1 MSEIVSELKMSFDP
15 ILVETTTNDLG
26 LCSLRTVRV
35 LLAADSASSDKE
47 VRTKAASPL
56 AI

>member
-15 ILVETTTNDLG
+15 ILVETTTNDLE

>member
-15 ILVETTTNDLG
+15 ILVETTTNDLE

-35 LLAADSASSDKE
+35 LLAADSVSSDKE
-47 VRTKAASPL
+47 VN
-56 AI
+56 